1 MLRESVVRGYLV
13 CRSESLYSNTILFR
27 FTEYISESSRPKY
40 RYIIGCSGTSDET
53 IEGGWN
59 VCDEASYLMK
69 HG

>member
-1 MLRESVVRGYLV
+1 MQKWISVFG
-13 CRSESLYSNTILFR
+13 SEHDEYSNTIIFR

-40 RYIIGCSGTSDET
+40 PYIIGCSGTSDET
-53 IEGGWN
+53 LEGGWN